1 MAYFTPHSLGAAG
14 ASTASSSAALTEAKN
29 KITAFASIAK
39 TEAERCFAA
48 TRLRMDADAERRDD
62 VIVTTAKAA
71 SDAKAALPA
80 DPARAKTLIDAAM
93 ARAASVLPQIK
104 DIADVAKVQA
114 AANAAKSAIDAA
126 VAAAAAAAKA
136 AQRSSSSS
144 APASVPLA
152 PPTEISSGS
161 SFPLSP
167 LQIAAV
173 VGIAVLLLLPKPKRA

>member
-14 ASTASSSAALTEAKN
+14 SSTASSSATFADAKS
-29 KITAFASIAK
+29 KIVAFASTAK
-39 TEAERCFAA
+39 AEAERCFAA
-48 TRLRMDADAERRDD
+48 TRLRMDTDAERRDD
-62 VIVTTAKAA
+62 VIATTARAA
-71 SDAKAALPA
+71 SDAKAALPS

-104 DIADVAKVQA
+104 DIADVAKVRA

-136 AQRSSSSS
+136 AQRSSSS
-144 APASVPLA
+144 APASVLPA
-152 PPTEISSGS
+152 PPVEISSGS

>member
-1 MAYFTPHSLGAAG
+1 MAYFTRHGLGATG
-14 ASTASSSAALTEAKN
+14 STASSSAFTEAKN
-29 KITAFASIAK
+29 KIAAFASIAK

-48 TRLRMDADAERRDD
+48 TKLHMDTDAERRDD
-62 VIVTTAKAA
+62 VITTTSRAA

-80 DPARAKTLIDAAM
+80 DPAKAKTLIDTAM

-104 DIADVAKVQA
+104 DVADVAKVQT

-126 VAAAAAAAKA
+126 VVAAAAAAKA
-136 AQRSSSSS
+136 ASRSSSSS
-144 APASVPLA
+144 VPASVPLT
-152 PPTEISSGS
+152 PPVEISSGS